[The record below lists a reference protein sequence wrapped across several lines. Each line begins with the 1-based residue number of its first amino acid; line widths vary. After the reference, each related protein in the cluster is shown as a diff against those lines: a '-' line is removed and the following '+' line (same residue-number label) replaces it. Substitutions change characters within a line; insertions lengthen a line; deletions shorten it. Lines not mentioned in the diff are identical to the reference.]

1 LKTAQHR
8 KRSEIEPDPNEM
20 NEANEMKTQKD
31 DVMKYV
37 LKDEILENEWS
48 GTHGK
53 SMDLLCDERMIMILS
68 RTFPG

>member
-1 LKTAQHR
+1 
-8 KRSEIEPDPNEM
+8 
-20 NEANEMKTQKD
+20 MKTQKD